1 MLITNTPYFWKK
13 KFHLFTL
20 VLLPFSLIYFFLIKL
35 NKIKFFFQPKIKIK
49 TICVGNI
56 NIGGT
61 GKTPLV
67 KKIYDEL
74 KINQKCCILKK
85 FRCNQIDEI
94 KLLNA
99 GKDLFTPK
107 RRIDGLREAEL
118 QSYNSVII
126 DDGMQDYSF
135 KKDISILCIKSRAA
149 FGNQFI
155 LPAGP
160 LREPLAEI
168 KQYNIA
174 VINGDKNKN
183 LENILKR
190 NNQNIKIFYSNYVI
204 KNIGT
209 LKSKKFLAFSGIA
222 DNQSFFIALK
232 ENDVEVLS
240 TKEFSD
246 HHKFTEQEISKL
258 INEAKIKNIELI
270 TTDKNY
276 NNIPEKFKDKIY
288 HTILDVKINNKTEFL
303 NEIN

>member
-20 VLLPFSLIYFFLIKL
+20 ALLPFSLIYFFLIKL
-35 NKIKFFFQPKIKIK
+35 NKIKILFQPKIK
-49 TICVGNI
+49 TICIGNI

-94 KLLNA
+94 KLLNT

-174 VINGDKNKN
+174 VINGDKNQN

-190 NNQNIKIFYSNYVI
+190 NNQNIKIFYSNYII
-204 KNIGT
+204 KNIKKIEG
-209 LKSKKFLAFSGIA
+209 KKFLAFSGIA
-222 DNQSFFIALK
+222 NNQNFFETLKDNNI
-232 ENDVEVLS
+232 EVIDK
-240 TKEFSD
+240 KEFSD
-246 HHKFTEQEISKL
+246 HHKFTEKEIVEL
-258 INEAKIKNIELI
+258 LNRAKEKNIELI
-270 TTDKNY
+270 TTEKNY
-276 NNIPEKFKDKIY
+276 YNVPARFRYKIY
-288 HTILDVKINNKTEFL
+288 YTILDVIINNNIEFL